1 MVRVF
6 WVDFDSAAAIRRVI
20 GDLGVL
26 GAAFG
31 DEMAGGLGDELGCVD
46 EGVVGDRLVDSVVSM
61 FHVCYLQ
68 ADLEFPLSL

>member
-6 WVDFDSAAAIRRVI
+6 WVDFDFAAAIRLVT

-31 DEMAGGLGDELGCVD
+31 DEMARGLRDELGCLG
-46 EGVVGDRLVDSVVSM
+46 EGVVGDRLVDWVVSM
-61 FHVCYLQ
+61 LHVCYLQ

>member
-6 WVDFDSAAAIRRVI
+6 WVDFDFAAAIRLGT

-46 EGVVGDRLVDSVVSM
+46 KGGVGDRLVDSVVSM
-61 FHVCYLQ
+61 LHVCYLQ
-68 ADLEFPLSL
+68 ADLEFPFSL